1 MGIGSKFLIIGSA
14 LVLAAPPVAAQFGGI
29 SIPRIPSGSDSASK
43 GSTDTGCKSPKKKK
57 GAAIFGDIVGR
68 VAGDQISRTGA
79 GRFLPVSEFSSTITE
94 AIACRLDPEEQAQ
107 AAQATDE
114 ALRTGE
120 VGETAEWT
128 SGTRENV
135 TGKSTVKAQ
144 ASGWRRG
151 EVHDGL
157 RRHHRRWRGNPRR
170 KADVPRAGP
179 VALCP
184 HRVTCDEAGRA
195 RSCRWRR

>member
-1 MGIGSKFLIIGSA
+1 MAISSKFLIIGAA
-14 LVLAAPPVAAQFGGI
+14 LVLATPPVAAQFGGL
-29 SIPRIPSGSDSASK
+29 SIPRIPSGSNSSAKS
-43 GSTDTGCKSPKKKK
+43 STDSGCKSPKKKK

-94 AIACRLDPEEQAQ
+94 AIACRLDPEEQKQ
-107 AAQATDE
+107 AAEATDE

-135 TGKSTVKAQ
+135 TGKSTVSAQ
-144 ASGWRRG
+144 GPSAGGAKCMMVSDVIIVDG
-151 EVHDGL
+151 EET
-157 RRHHRRWRGNPRR
+157 
-170 KADVPRAGP
+170 RAEKRM
-179 VALCP
+179 C
-184 HRVTCDEAGRA
+184 RA
-195 RSCRWRR
+195 PGQTRYVLTA

>member
-1 MGIGSKFLIIGSA
+1 VGISSKFLIIGSA

-57 GAAIFGDIVGR
+57 GAAMFGDIVGR

-144 ASGWRRG
+144 AAGGGGAKCMMVSDVIIVDG
-151 EVHDGL
+151 EET
-157 RRHHRRWRGNPRR
+157 
-170 KADVPRAGP
+170 RAEKKM
-179 VALCP
+179 C
-184 HRVTCDEAGRA
+184 RA
-195 RSCRWRR
+195 PGQSRYVLTA